1 MSSQTLAAGMS
12 ATPSSHISLASIAEF
27 RGKPY
32 RAIPPLG
39 NQATAVSKIE
49 VPADTTFFEASSAH
63 NPSPAA
69 GSYWE
74 AATRSCSHQGSG
86 SLWIGFV
93 DGFEGPVRPYQG
105 VLRRLPGTHRGWDCA
120 TDRLVRKPYDNYYT
134 LISID
139 ADPEGEVL
147 SLDLGYGWCLSF
159 PPASA
164 ELSENQ
170 RKLTIRVESGEML
183 TDTVRQRFGS
193 GEVVFCVEDGESSR
207 AALTANGK
215 LLQPFIR

>member
-1 MSSQTLAAGMS
+1 MDLKDLSGLFKA
-12 ATPSSHISLASIAEF
+12 
-27 RGKPY
+27 
-32 RAIPPLG
+32 
-39 NQATAVSKIE
+39 
-49 VPADTTFFEASSAH
+49 FFD
-63 NPSPAA
+63 
-69 GSYWE
+69 
-74 AATRSCSHQGSG
+74 
-86 SLWIGFV
+86 V
-93 DGFEGPVRPYQG
+93 YQELTVVG
-105 VLRRLPGTHRGWDCA
+105 IVLPTGWFG
-120 TDRLVRKPYDNYYT
+120 KPYDNYYS

-164 ELSENQ
+164 ELSENR
-170 RKLTIRVESGEML
+170 RKLTVRVESGEML
-183 TDTVRQRFGS
+183 TNTVRQRFGS